1 MEMSRGPWKARQA
14 AHEYSDSPLSDEI
27 EDCMA
32 LLHDVQLQL
41 GRVSG
46 DVRIRY
52 EPPRQRK
59 RKAAPE
65 CDPEAA

>member
-1 MEMSRGPWKARQA
+1 MSRGPWKARQA
-14 AHEYSDSPLSDEI
+14 AREYSDSPLSDGLMDEVAKLLDSARAI
-27 EDCMA
+27 GA
-32 LLHDVQLQL
+32 LSEQVLV
-41 GRVSG
+41 
-46 DVRIRY
+46 RY

>member
-32 LLHDVQLQL
+32 LLHDVQLRL

-46 DVRIRY
+46 DMRMHY

-59 RKAAPE
+59 RKPPQ
-65 CDPEAA
+65 DSTPEAA